1 MVDGKPAFTG
11 KVGAEVTEDEGYRAA
26 RITILRLPCGVAG
39 GDRLTR
45 PRAPNCKAD
54 GMGRGI
60 QLIFQA
66 CRDAGTPQPQL
77 SMEGQDLWL
86 EFAFAAGYLQ
96 AVSSKGGGERSPEPA
111 GKSSGKTPVETPVKT
126 PVQILAALEANPEL
140 TLAALALSI
149 GKSLSAVERATAKL
163 VKEGKVRFVGPHKGG
178 HWKVQP

>member
-1 MVDGKPAFTG
+1 MVDGKPAVTG
-11 KVGAEVTEDEGYRAA
+11 KVGAEVTEDEGYRVA

-39 GDRLTR
+39 GDRLSR

-86 EFAFAAGYLQ
+86 EFAFAAGYLRPS
-96 AVSSKGGGERSPEPA
+96 VRR
-111 GKSSGKTPVETPVKT
+111 
-126 PVQILAALEANPEL
+126 AAANGAPN
-140 TLAALALSI
+140 
-149 GKSLSAVERATAKL
+149 RP
-163 VKEGKVRFVGPHKGG
+163 GKVLGKRR
-178 HWKVQP
+178 